1 ARPRQRL
8 RLARAQGAAPCGE
21 AAGRGVPPRARA
33 RRALARRR
41 LHARPRP
48 RGALSARRAADRARR
63 ARDHVACPPLQG
75 RPARDR
81 RRRDRHAGD
90 ARRGDGAP
98 DPPLVLPRALGRAER
113 ADADE
118 PAGVTFEGIALGC
131 GNFGG
136 VGSAPAFF
144 GQGIPEDE
152 AMRIMDRAW
161 DAGISWFDTADG
173 YGGGRSE
180 TWIGRWI
187 AERGHRPTL
196 TTKVFHPTVGD
207 PADTGLAPDRIR
219 RQLEASLGRLGV
231 ERVDLYLAHEPDPG
245 TPLAD
250 TVACFERLVEEGLVG
265 AWGLSNYDAA
275 GIREALERGRPAL
288 VQNTYSLL
296 DRRDEVDV
304 LPLCADEGIPY
315 VPFGPLAGGWLTGK
329 YRRDAAFPEGSR

>member
-1 ARPRQRL
+1 M
-8 RLARAQGAAPCGE
+8 
-21 AAGRGVPPRARA
+21 
-33 RRALARRR
+33 
-41 LHARPRP
+41 
-48 RGALSARRAADRARR
+48 
-63 ARDHVACPPLQG
+63 
-75 RPARDR
+75 
-81 RRRDRHAGD
+81 
-90 ARRGDGAP
+90 
-98 DPPLVLPRALGRAER
+98 
-113 ADADE
+113 
-118 PAGVTFEGIALGC
+118 TFEGIALGC

-196 TTKVFHPTVGD
+196 TTKVFHSTVGD

-329 YRRDAAFPEGSR
+329 YRRDAAFPEGSRMTQRPGPYERFVDERVFDALEALEAEAAARGVDQATLAFAWVLARVDGAVCGPTRAEHLDPVLAARGLQLGQDDVDRIGGLFAWP